1 MNPLAFFR
9 ELEADQ
15 ARGDGHEGI
24 DSIIQSRDVELV
36 IDPQVPGL
44 EKIRVAPS
52 ELAGPVRI
60 ARERTSLCNLFC
72 TFALTG
78 PIDGPVLPKCHQ
90 WFGDSFVIFKNTQ
103 QFLSRVGTAAK
114 NRGLRIEGRLVEY
127 YDENEYSGE
136 VGRFRKSSLFSYQ
149 SEYRIALET
158 GTQGPFRFEIG
169 DLSDITSEVL
179 ALDSADEIL
188 KFRPSEIEA
197 SGLTWD

>member
-1 MNPLAFFR
+1 
-9 ELEADQ
+9 
-15 ARGDGHEGI
+15 
-24 DSIIQSRDVELV
+24 
-36 IDPQVPGL
+36 
-44 EKIRVAPS
+44 
-52 ELAGPVRI
+52 
-60 ARERTSLCNLFC
+60 
-72 TFALTG
+72 
-78 PIDGPVLPKCHQ
+78 
-90 WFGDSFVIFKNTQ
+90 
-103 QFLSRVGTAAK
+103 VGTAAK